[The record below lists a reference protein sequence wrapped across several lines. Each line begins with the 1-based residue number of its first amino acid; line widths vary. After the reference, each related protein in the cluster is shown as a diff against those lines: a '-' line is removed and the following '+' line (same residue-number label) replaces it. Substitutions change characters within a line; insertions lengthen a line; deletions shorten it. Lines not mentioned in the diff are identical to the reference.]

1 MDPAVARVLGDLL
14 HTAAQDAPDAEAF
27 RYRGERLT
35 YGDWDALADRTAA
48 ALAARGIGRGDV
60 VALLLPST
68 PFYLVA
74 YLGAARLGAITT
86 GINVR
91 YRRTEIGHILGRSG
105 AALLLAVERWHEAD
119 FRTAVEGLRPGLPEL
134 RDVVW
139 YPAARLAA
147 STAGAVADLGGSG
160 APPAV
165 AVAPDD
171 PVAIVFTSGT
181 TGVPKGACFTH
192 RNLLAV
198 AEIEARRYAR
208 GAAPAVKHLAAGLSF
223 AHVGTT
229 ARIAIQLS
237 QRGATLIHD
246 AFDPAAVLETIE
258 RERLDALG
266 GIPTQ
271 VIMLLDHPDR
281 PRRDLSSLRSV
292 LLGGAPSSPELIR
305 RVHDTLGVEVSVR
318 YSSTEVA
325 IATASLPDDPPERLA
340 TTVGKPTPGVE
351 LRIVDERNAPVPAG
365 TSGEVVVRSP
375 AAMVRY
381 WRDPEATAA
390 TIDAEGWVHT
400 GDVGYLDDA
409 GYLHLRGRQSE
420 MFIRG
425 GFNVYPAEIEDLL
438 ARHPKVV
445 RAAVVGVPHE
455 VFGEVGWAFVVPRDP
470 EATAATIDAEGWV
483 HTGDVGFLD
492 DAGYLHL
499 RGRQSEMFIRGGFNV
514 YPAEIEDL
522 LARHP
527 KVARA
532 AVVGVP
538 HEVFGEVGWAFVVPR
553 DPSDPPTLAELR
565 AFVGAELASF
575 KRPDGLSVL
584 AELPLT
590 PMFKVDTRALRAM
603 R

>member
-1 MDPAVARVLGDLL
+1 MDPAVARVRGDLL
-14 HTAAQDAPDAEAF
+14 RTAAQDAPDAEAF

-105 AALLLAVERWHEAD
+105 AALLLAVERWHDAD
-119 FRTAVEGLRPGLPEL
+119 FRGAVEGLRPGLPEL
-134 RDVVW
+134 REVVW

-198 AEIEARRYAR
+198 AEIEARRYPR
-208 GAAPAVKHLAAGLSF
+208 GAAPAAKHLAAGLSF

-237 QRGATLIHD
+237 ERGATLIHD

-281 PRRDLSSLRSV
+281 ARRDLSSLRSV
-292 LLGGAPSSPELIR
+292 LLGGAPSSPALIR

-325 IATASLPDDPPERLA
+325 IATASLPDDPTERLA

-390 TIDAEGWVHT
+390 TIDADGWVHT
-400 GDVGYLDDA
+400 GDVGVHARPSWSALPIGSRGGPGMA
-409 GYLHLRGRQSE
+409 VRERLPERLGTLQEGTARRARQRRRGRHGHAGGGRAGRRRGRRCQGARHAGHRGSSPAGRRGAGGRGRRRSRRRAGR
-420 MFIRG
+420 RG
-425 GFNVYPAEIEDLL
+425 GGRGRGQRR
-438 ARHPKVV
+438 ARASRRRGGRPWQ
-445 RAAVVGVPHE
+445 RAAAAG
-455 VFGEVGWAFVVPRDP
+455 GRD
-470 EATAATIDAEGWV
+470 ARRV
-483 HTGDVGFLD
+483 
-492 DAGYLHL
+492 
-499 RGRQSEMFIRGGFNV
+499 RGR
-514 YPAEIEDL
+514 
-522 LARHP
+522 H
-527 KVARA
+527 
-532 AVVGVP
+532 
-538 HEVFGEVGWAFVVPR
+538 
-553 DPSDPPTLAELR
+553 
-565 AFVGAELASF
+565 
-575 KRPDGLSVL
+575 
-584 AELPLT
+584 
-590 PMFKVDTRALRAM
+590 
-603 R
+603 